1 MIDCDKNIVF
11 YFCLGFILGFEFI
24 FGIEFILNKVKENGM
39 MVCLDINYCLVF
51 WDDIVN
57 VLLCIDEVVK
67 KVFVLKVS
75 WEEFVELYGEENVDI
90 KV

>member
-1 MIDCDKNIVF
+1 
-11 YFCLGFILGFEFI
+11 
-24 FGIEFILNKVKENGM
+24 

-57 VLLCIDEVVK
+57 VSGCIDEVVK
-67 KVFVLKVS
+67 KVIVLKVS
-75 WEEFVELYGEENVDI
+75 KEELVELYGEENVKE